1 MSSIDSINQ
10 SLSEMSSDELLERM
24 RLIRTARRIPTEIPR
39 HAKKAKKPAVKMAEL
54 VKNLTDDQLASLIA
68 ELEA

>member
-10 SLSEMSSDELLERM
+10 SLSEMSSDELLERI
-24 RLIRTARRIPTEIPR
+24 RLIRTARRIPTAIPR
-39 HAKKAKKPAVKMAEL
+39 HAKKTKKPADMSKL